1 MRLIILFVRVC
12 PVFCRTLD
20 EDVYAI
26 ALSLAKRYSVPL
38 WEVHMTHLEFLFTDS
53 GYVHKHAL
61 HVAITSII
69 YPTARCCRHD
79 NHRTHSGGELINRLR
94 RGYVFGRTFPVSVF
108 FLPLSA

>member
-1 MRLIILFVRVC
+1 MSR
-12 PVFCRTLD
+12 FCRTLD

-61 HVAITSII
+61 HVAITSVI
-69 YPTARCCRHD
+69 YPTARRCRHD
-79 NHRTHSGGELINRLR
+79 NHRTYSGGELINRLR
-94 RGYVFGRTFPVSVF
+94 RVYVFRRTFPVSVF
-108 FLPLSA
+108 SFLSRLKSS